1 MGWVEPLP
9 TDPTRNTQPVEGVCM
24 SDATFSDSPTI
35 PQFPVG
41 SEVYLHTSACP
52 RCGQDTTEIIA
63 KLPTM
68 AEIAAS
74 VAAKHGV
81 TVDDIRGDS
90 RKAPI
95 CRARF
100 EFFWTAR
107 QVKLSD
113 GAFRF
118 SYPQLG
124 RWAGGR
130 DHTTAMHGFSKHEA
144 HLAEVAHG

>member
-1 MGWVEPLP
+1 
-9 TDPTRNTQPVEGVCM
+9 M
-24 SDATFSDSPTI
+24 SDAIFSDSRST

-41 SEVYLHTSACP
+41 SEVYVHTSACP
-52 RCGQDTTEIIA
+52 CCGQDRTEIIA

-68 AEIAAS
+68 AEIAAT

-100 EFFWTAR
+100 EFFWAAR
-107 QVKLSD
+107 QVKLAGGS
-113 GAFRF
+113 FRF

-124 RWAGGR
+124 RWCGGR
-130 DHTTAMHGFSKHEA
+130 DHTTAMHGFAKHEA
-144 HLAEVAHG
+144 CLAK